1 MDNMNS
7 TNSPQAHGDGTKPP
21 VLKNKFTVISIGT
34 GIIIVAVLVG
44 LIPRLRERGALA
56 AETQKPAI
64 PSVRVVSPNPGN
76 ATAGLMLPAEVQ
88 PWMEAPLYA
97 RVNGYLKSWKTD
109 IGAHVKAGQL
119 LAVIET
125 PELDQE
131 LDQARH
137 QLALAEAALSMAKI
151 TAERYAGLVKT
162 ASVSQQDNAQK
173 QADLAMSEA
182 NVAAVRANVRRLES
196 SQSFARVTAPFAGT
210 ITSRTV
216 DVGQLITANA
226 TQLFQLSQTNKLR
239 VYVNVPQDEAFG
251 VKPGVTGELTISG
264 FTGHPF
270 KASVVATANQISK
283 ASRTLLTQ
291 LEVDNS
297 SGQIMAG
304 SFGQVKLNTAGSNI
318 PMTLPENTVLFG
330 ANGPRVEVVLPD
342 GKVAVRT
349 VKIGRNL
356 GGMFEIIEGVTP
368 NDRVVANPSESLTNG
383 AVVSV
388 IQSGENNKKDKK

>member
-1 MDNMNS
+1 
-7 TNSPQAHGDGTKPP
+7 
-21 VLKNKFTVISIGT
+21 
-34 GIIIVAVLVG
+34 
-44 LIPRLRERGALA
+44 
-56 AETQKPAI
+56 
-64 PSVRVVSPNPGN
+64 
-76 ATAGLMLPAEVQ
+76 
-88 PWMEAPLYA
+88 MEAPLYA

-137 QLALAEAALSMAKI
+137 QLAQVEAALSMAKI
-151 TAERYAGLVKT
+151 TAQRYADLVKT
-162 ASVSQQDNAQK
+162 ASVSEQDNAQK

-196 SQSFARVTAPFAGT
+196 SQSFAHVTAPFAGT

-239 VYVNVPQDEAFG
+239 VYVNVPQDQAFG
-251 VKPGVTGELTISG
+251 IKPGSTGELTISG

-330 ANGPRVEVVLPD
+330 ANGPRVEVVLPN

>member
-1 MDNMNS
+1 MNNINS
-7 TNSPQAHGDGTKPP
+7 TISPQAPGNGTKPP
-21 VLKNKFTVISIGT
+21 VLKNKFTAISIGA
-34 GIIIVAVLVG
+34 GIIIVAVLAG
-44 LIPRLRERGALA
+44 LIPRLRERAALA
-56 AETQKPAI
+56 TETQKLAI
-64 PSVRVVSPNPGN
+64 PSVTVVSLKPGN
-76 ATAGLMLPAEVQ
+76 TTTGLMLPAEVE

-137 QLALAEAALSMAKI
+137 QLAQAEAALSMAKI

-162 ASVSQQDNAQK
+162 VSVSEQDNAQK

-182 NVAAVRANVRRLES
+182 NVAAAKANVRRLES
-196 SQSFARVTAPFAGT
+196 SQSFARVTAPFTGT

-251 VKPGVTGELTISG
+251 IKPGGIGELTISG

-304 SFGQVKLNTAGSNI
+304 SFGLVKLNASGSNT

-330 ANGPRVEVVLPD
+330 ADGPRVEVVLPD
-342 GKVAVRT
+342 GKVAVRN

-388 IQSGENNKKDKK
+388 IESMENNKKGRK

>member
-1 MDNMNS
+1 
-7 TNSPQAHGDGTKPP
+7 
-21 VLKNKFTVISIGT
+21 
-34 GIIIVAVLVG
+34 
-44 LIPRLRERGALA
+44 
-56 AETQKPAI
+56 
-64 PSVRVVSPNPGN
+64 
-76 ATAGLMLPAEVQ
+76 MLPAEVQ
-88 PWMEAPLYA
+88 PWIEAPLYA

-137 QLALAEAALSMAKI
+137 QLAQAEAALSMAKI
-151 TAERYAGLVKT
+151 TAERYADLVKT
-162 ASVSQQDNAQK
+162 ASVSQQENAQK

-196 SQSFARVTAPFAGT
+196 SQSFAHVTAPFAGT

-239 VYVNVPQDEAFG
+239 VYVNVPQDQAFKI
-251 VKPGVTGELTISG
+251 KPGGIGELTILG

-304 SFGQVKLNTAGSNI
+304 SFGQVKLNTAGSNT

-330 ANGPRVEVVLPD
+330 AKGPRVEVVLPD